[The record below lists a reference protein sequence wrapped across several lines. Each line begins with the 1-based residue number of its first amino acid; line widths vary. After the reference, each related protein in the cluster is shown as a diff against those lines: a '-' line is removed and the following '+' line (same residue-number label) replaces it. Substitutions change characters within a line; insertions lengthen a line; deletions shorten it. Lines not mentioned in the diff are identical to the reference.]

1 MTHRTTDNTNFWR
14 LVTQHL
20 RDGVRE
26 SYGTAPTVP
35 ANLMLKLA
43 ERIWRKRHRG

>member
-1 MTHRTTDNTNFWR
+1 MTHRTTDNTDFWR

-20 RDGVRE
+20 REGVRE

-43 ERIWRKRHRG
+43 ERIWRKRCRG